1 MDVESCDTHHGQS
14 WPIISRR
21 HLNTPTINGVSGN
34 LVRRVFAAALLCTA
48 LSLNGVLL
56 DSPQASAQESF
67 AFTGG
72 GWGHGIGMSQ
82 WGARGFAAS
91 GWSHQQILTHY
102 YQGTQVSTRT
112 VSDDLKVLIGEKTGS
127 FTLVA
132 GGTTTVAGIGTVG
145 AGATI
150 TFTRTGNDM
159 AVTGALTATVSGPL
173 LVQFAGAGDLR
184 VTPSGNSY
192 RYGILAI
199 GPDNAGGLRAV
210 LGGLTMQQYLY
221 GLGEMP
227 SSWPLEALKSQ
238 ATAGRTF
245 AQRRRDDRS
254 SADFDL
260 YASVLHQAYTGT
272 RYDVAAWRAA
282 VDQTAEQ
289 VITYD
294 GAMINAVYSASSGG
308 HTENSESVWVSAE
321 PYLRGVA
328 DPYDSTGGNP
338 NGSWTRSYTGAQLGA
353 WFGVGTA
360 TGVQILGPLGV
371 SGRVDKATI
380 RLVGTAGTR
389 DVSGAQFRSTVNSNS
404 PNHALMSTNFAVSGA
419 AGAPLSAPAPVRLP
433 SGDFH
438 TAYAD
443 GRSVIVGGTASDPD
457 GAPLVRV
464 TSTMGSQRAVRE
476 MRATNGG
483 YLFVWSGS
491 PGTRNV
497 CTTVVDVPTGQEV
510 SLGCRDV
517 VVK

>member
-1 MDVESCDTHHGQS
+1 MSTAVLLC
-14 WPIISRR
+14 
-21 HLNTPTINGVSGN
+21 
-34 LVRRVFAAALLCTA
+34 AALA
-48 LSLNGVLL
+48 LNGVLL
-56 DSPQASAQESF
+56 DAPPASAQESF
-67 AFTGG
+67 TFSGG
-72 GWGHGIGMSQ
+72 GWGHGVGMSQ
-82 WGARGFAAS
+82 WGARGFAAN
-91 GWSHQQILTHY
+91 GWNHQQILTHY
-102 YQGTQVSTRT
+102 YQGTQVGPRA
-112 VSDDLKVLIGEKTGS
+112 VSDDLKVLIGERTGT

-145 AGATI
+145 SGSTI
-150 TFTRTGNDM
+150 SFTRSGNDM
-159 AVTGALTATVSGPL
+159 VVGGSLSATVSGPL

-199 GPDNAGGLRAV
+199 GPDAAGGLRAV

-245 AQRRRDDRS
+245 AQRRRDERG

-272 RYDVAAWRAA
+272 RYDVASWRAA
-282 VDQTAEQ
+282 VDQTDGQ
-289 VITYD
+289 VITHG
-294 GAMINAVYSASSGG
+294 GALINAVYSASSGG
-308 HTENSESVWVSAE
+308 HTENSEYVWVTPE
-321 PYLRGVA
+321 PYLRGVS
-328 DPYDSTGGNP
+328 DPYDATGGNP
-338 NGSWTRSYTGAQLGA
+338 NGSWTRSYSGAQLGA
-353 WFGVGTA
+353 WFGVGTV
-360 TGVQILGPLGV
+360 TGVQILGNLGG
-371 SGRVDKATI
+371 SGRVDRATV
-380 RLVGTAGTR
+380 RLIGTGGTR
-389 DVSGAQFRSTVNSNS
+389 DVTGATFRSTINTNS
-404 PNHALMSTNFAVSGA
+404 PGHALMSTKFSLSGA
-419 AGAPLSAPAPVRLP
+419 GSPPAAPDPVRLP

-443 GRSVIVGGTASDPD
+443 GRSIIVGGTASDPD

-476 MRATNGG
+476 MRATNGS
-483 YLFVWSGS
+483 YLFVWTGS

-497 CTTVVDVPTGQEV
+497 CTTVVDVPTGGEV